1 VAIKDFSSGPQNY
14 FEPGYFNGDYTE
26 PNVSRAFLQCDID
39 NIAGGR
45 FVTGEYY
52 LGNYIDG
59 SYYHDNSIRSTLV
72 CTANELSSGVFV
84 TGQFYV
90 GNYID
95 GTYYHDNSIKST
107 FTATATKAIGFKVS
121 LQDYYEPGYFVNGY
135 IEPRSAKSTVSCQVT
150 RIRSATA
157 GFASVFQQT
166 AQARLISDIN
176 LFAFGDAAIAVE
188 VSRIRGT
195 NITASSVFNVATD
208 FVVERSA
215 DADVDAVFSAIIAG
229 LRSRDVNLQT
239 QAAFSFV
246 SGAGVILPFESI
258 SLAQSSVS
266 VSAVVTRSAVITTTS
281 TATVSAQGDRIRS
294 SAVSLSSEFA
304 VSAVARK
311 IRDAHLTG
319 TGVAAINCI
328 ANFTA
333 NGSASIQST
342 GTVFF
347 NGGLRK
353 TVNANISCH
362 SSIFVSRNA
371 YNRTRIELEYVDISQ
386 TYAQFGT
393 SSARLNSSSVVKTLN
408 YPNQIRAYISD
419 QFVVQGWYRHN
430 SGMDGGPLMYCGAGT
445 SISDTSVGDNQWAV
459 RFTVRNLNNQTLLK
473 YQLLTRNSSN
483 QTVKFDSAEVQV
495 SSYMG
500 APWTQGPSFNPITNN
515 QWNHFAVT
523 KDASNLISF
532 KINGTTVVSGTI
544 SSLGTAS
551 QYRIGFARFNSFD
564 FIYWDE
570 ISYRKDTSAVDLGAL
585 TNDVDKQ
592 VFLFHLEEYATQ
604 VPIDDN
610 SLPII
615 NHSGNA
621 NLSSSSTVSAA
632 VGYVATYQAAI
643 SASSSVTAVIG
654 KLNEIN
660 LVAFADAA
668 VTTNANR
675 IRDNNADY
683 STLASV
689 SANAFRIKQ
698 LQADS
703 TAAVTLAATPN
714 RLRETVVALSTSVAV
729 TAQVNVI
736 RKGLADISAN
746 STVTAVIGKL
756 NTIDLVAFANGTITA
771 IAVKNAVA
779 QSSITGAFTQ
789 TALVVKTASGA
800 SNQSAQFSQNTD
812 GGAIRNAVIVTQ
824 AISSQLSAVV
834 RLAGLFADDL
844 CQFNLTTVGVRTA
857 SAQGGLETITSQLTV
872 TAFRIKQLSSALQSS
887 STLTANAV
895 VVKVSGGTFSNN
907 FAQSAAGNRI
917 RFGTMSVGIVSQ
929 VIAVGNN
936 FGKIECTLVDAVN
949 VTAIAMKMVGMG
961 STLTAIAT
969 VNAIVNRIQNA
980 ASAVTCNSAVS
991 VSGQTVITANAV
1003 FATVASQLSV
1013 VVEISGLQ
1021 SSMSTVA
1028 TMTVQG
1034 QRTRRATAAIQSNS
1048 QFTAQGGY
1056 RSNFNSALTVNSSV
1070 TANVG
1075 YRVNAT
1081 ANIASALQFV
1091 VEVREIRLDNIVYV
1105 VPGEIRVY
1113 VIKSETRIHKIRQ
1126 ETRIYTI

>member
-14 FEPGYFNGDYTE
+14 FEPGYFDGDYTE

-72 CTANELSSGVFV
+72 CTPSELSSGVFV

-107 FTATATKAIGFKVS
+107 FTATATRAIGFQVS
-121 LQDYYEPGYFVNGY
+121 LQDYYEPGYFINGY
-135 IEPRSAKSTVSCQVT
+135 IEDRSAKATVSCQVT

-157 GFASVFQQT
+157 DFASQFQQT

-195 NITASSVFNVATD
+195 NITASAVFDVATD

-215 DADVDAVFSAIIAG
+215 DADVDAIFSAIIAG

-266 VSAVVTRSAVITTTS
+266 ASAVVTRSAVISTTS
-281 TATVSAQGDRIRS
+281 TATVSAQGDRIRF

-304 VSAVARK
+304 VSAAVRK

-328 ANFTA
+328 ANFTT
-333 NGSASIQST
+333 NGSVSIQST

-353 TVNANISCH
+353 TVNANINCH

-371 YNRTRIELEYVDISQ
+371 YNRTRIELEYTPITQ
-386 TYAQFGT
+386 TLAKFGT
-393 SSARLNSSSVVKTLN
+393 SSAQVNSTGQVRTLN
-408 YPNQIRAYISD
+408 YPNQVRAYIGD
-419 QFVVQGWYRHN
+419 QFVVQGWYYHTFGLSN
-430 SGMDGGPLMYCGAGT
+430 GVLMYCGAGT
-445 SISDTSVGDNQWAV
+445 GISDTSVGDNQWAV
-459 RFTVRNLNNQTLLK
+459 NFALRNSGNQTLGK

-483 QTVKFDSAEVQV
+483 QTVKFDSAGFQL

-500 APWTQGPSFNPITNN
+500 APWTQGPSFNPVTNN
-515 QWNHFAVT
+515 QWNNFAVT

-551 QYRIGFARFNSFD
+551 EYRIGFRRVSDYLNPV
-564 FIYWDE
+564 YWDE

-621 NLSSSSTVSAA
+621 NLSSESTVSAA
-632 VGYVATYQAAI
+632 IGYVGLGQAAI
-643 SASSSVTAVIG
+643 SASSSVTAIG
-654 KLNEIN
+654 GKTKEIN
-660 LVAFADAA
+660 LVAFDDAELSA
-668 VTTNANR
+668 TATRIKPLASDITTNVSVNANAVKTTVTQSN
-675 IRDNNADY
+675 IESVVSQ
-683 STLASV
+683 STTV
-689 SANAFRIKQ
+689 SAN
-698 LQADS
+698 
-703 TAAVTLAATPN
+703 
-714 RLRETVVALSTSVAV
+714 
-729 TAQVNVI
+729 
-736 RKGLADISAN
+736 
-746 STVTAVIGKL
+746 
-756 NTIDLVAFANGTITA
+756 
-771 IAVKNAVA
+771 
-779 QSSITGAFTQ
+779 
-789 TALVVKTASGA
+789 
-800 SNQSAQFSQNTD
+800 
-812 GGAIRNAVIVTQ
+812 RNAVITTESVSAQ
-824 AISSQLSAVV
+824 ISAVV

-844 CQFNLTTVGVRTA
+844 CEFNLTTVGVRKA
-857 SAQGGLETITSQLTV
+857 SAQSSIQSELQIAV
-872 TAFRIKQLSSALQSS
+872 TAIRIKQLSSDLQSS
-887 STLTANAV
+887 ATLAVDAV
-895 VVKVSGGTFSNN
+895 VAKIFAGSFSSN
-907 FAQSAAGNRI
+907 FAQTAAGNRI
-917 RFGTMSVGIVSQ
+917 RFSAMSATAVSQ
-929 VIAVGNN
+929 VVATGNN
-936 FGKIECTLVDAVN
+936 LGKIECTLFDAV
-949 VTAIAMKMVGMG
+949 
-961 STLTAIAT
+961 TLSAT
-969 VNAIVNRIQNA
+969 VNKINGMASTLLPAIANVNAAVNRRRNT

-991 VSGQTVITANAV
+991 VSGQTVIVASAV

-1021 SSMSTVA
+1021 AALSTVT

-1034 QRTRRATAAIQSNS
+1034 TRNRVANAVIQSNS
-1048 QFTAQGGY
+1048 QITAQGGY
-1056 RSNFNSALTVNSSV
+1056 RTNFSSALTANSSV
-1070 TANVG
+1070 TANAG
-1075 YRVNAT
+1075 YRVGVV
-1081 ANIASALQFV
+1081 ANIQSALQFV
-1091 VEVREIRLDNIVYV
+1091 VTVRELRLDNIVYV
-1105 VPGEIRVY
+1105 IPGETRMY
-1113 VIKSETRIHKIRQ
+1113 VIKSETRIHRIRQ

>member
-1 VAIKDFSSGPQNY
+1 MAIQEFSSGPQNY

-39 NIAGGR
+39 AVKGGR

-72 CTANELSSGVFV
+72 CTPSELSSGVFV

-107 FTATATKAIGFKVS
+107 FTATATRAIGFQVS

-135 IEPRSAKSTVSCQVT
+135 IEDRSAKATVSCQVT

-157 GFASVFQQT
+157 DFASQFQQT

-195 NITASSVFNVATD
+195 NITASAVFDVATD

-215 DADVDAVFSAIIAG
+215 DADVDAIFSAIIAG

-266 VSAVVTRSAVITTTS
+266 ASAVVTRSAVISTTS
-281 TATVSAQGDRIRS
+281 TATVSAQGDRIRF

-304 VSAVARK
+304 VSAAVRK

-328 ANFTA
+328 ANFTT
-333 NGSASIQST
+333 NGSVSIQST

-353 TVNANISCH
+353 TVNANINCH

-371 YNRTRIELEYVDISQ
+371 YNRTRIELEYTPITQ
-386 TYAQFGT
+386 TLAKFGT
-393 SSARLNSSSVVKTLN
+393 SSAQVNSTGQVRTLN
-408 YPNQIRAYISD
+408 YPNQVRAYIGD
-419 QFVVQGWYRHN
+419 QFVVQGWYYHTFGLSN
-430 SGMDGGPLMYCGAGT
+430 GVLMYCGAGT
-445 SISDTSVGDNQWAV
+445 GISDTSVGDNQWAV
-459 RFTVRNLNNQTLLK
+459 NFALRNSGNQTLGK

-483 QTVKFDSAEVQV
+483 QTVKFDSAEFQL

-500 APWTQGPSFNPITNN
+500 APWTQGPSFNPVTNN
-515 QWNHFAVT
+515 QWNNFAVT

-551 QYRIGFARFNSFD
+551 EYRIGFRRVSDYLNPV
-564 FIYWDE
+564 YWDE

-621 NLSSSSTVSAA
+621 NLSSESTVSAA
-632 VGYVATYQAAI
+632 IGYVGLGQAAI
-643 SASSSVTAVIG
+643 SASSSVTAIG
-654 KLNEIN
+654 GKTKEIN
-660 LVAFADAA
+660 LVAFDDAELSA
-668 VTTNANR
+668 TATRIKPLASDITTNVSVNANAVKTTVTQSN
-675 IRDNNADY
+675 IESVVSQ
-683 STLASV
+683 STTV
-689 SANAFRIKQ
+689 SAN
-698 LQADS
+698 
-703 TAAVTLAATPN
+703 
-714 RLRETVVALSTSVAV
+714 
-729 TAQVNVI
+729 
-736 RKGLADISAN
+736 
-746 STVTAVIGKL
+746 
-756 NTIDLVAFANGTITA
+756 
-771 IAVKNAVA
+771 
-779 QSSITGAFTQ
+779 
-789 TALVVKTASGA
+789 
-800 SNQSAQFSQNTD
+800 
-812 GGAIRNAVIVTQ
+812 RNAVITTESVSAQ
-824 AISSQLSAVV
+824 ISAVV

-844 CQFNLTTVGVRTA
+844 CEFNLTTVGVRKA
-857 SAQGGLETITSQLTV
+857 SAQSSIQSELQIAV
-872 TAFRIKQLSSALQSS
+872 TAIRIKQLSSDLQSS
-887 STLTANAV
+887 ATLAVDAV
-895 VVKVSGGTFSNN
+895 VAKIFAGSFSSN
-907 FAQSAAGNRI
+907 FAQTAAGNRI
-917 RFGTMSVGIVSQ
+917 RFSAMSATAVSQ
-929 VIAVGNN
+929 VVATGNN
-936 FGKIECTLVDAVN
+936 LGKIECTLFDAV
-949 VTAIAMKMVGMG
+949 
-961 STLTAIAT
+961 TLSAT
-969 VNAIVNRIQNA
+969 VNKINGMASTLLPAIANVNAAVNRRRNT

-991 VSGQTVITANAV
+991 VSGQTVIVASAV

-1021 SSMSTVA
+1021 AALSTVT

-1034 QRTRRATAAIQSNS
+1034 TRNRVANAVIQSNS
-1048 QFTAQGGY
+1048 QITAQGGY
-1056 RSNFNSALTVNSSV
+1056 RTNFSSALTANSSV
-1070 TANVG
+1070 TANAG
-1075 YRVNAT
+1075 YRVGVV
-1081 ANIASALQFV
+1081 ANIQSALQFV
-1091 VEVREIRLDNIVYV
+1091 VTVRELRLDNIVYV
-1105 VPGEIRVY
+1105 IPGETRMY
-1113 VIKSETRIHKIRQ
+1113 VIKSETRIHRIRQ